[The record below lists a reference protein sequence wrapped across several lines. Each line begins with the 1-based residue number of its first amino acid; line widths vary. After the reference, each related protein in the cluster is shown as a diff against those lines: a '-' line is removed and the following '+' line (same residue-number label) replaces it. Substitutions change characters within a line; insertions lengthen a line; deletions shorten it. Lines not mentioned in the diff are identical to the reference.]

1 MLNIKNYLKISLILL
16 LFVSFL
22 SCREKKTADNASSV
36 SDEKFLIDESEK
48 KSLPVKEKAD
58 STLMSESPVNP
69 FNIDN
74 FLFRDDCL
82 YIDLRSPEAFY
93 KEGHIAGFTNIPFYG
108 YLAGFPGNK
117 NPLFEMKKSEGKYLG
132 DAGTFFENYEESAQ
146 IVSEL
151 FPKNKK
157 IIAISTAGV
166 ESCYFLNLLIQL
178 GYNGENLYNAGS
190 FTNGMGK
197 DIAYR
202 SYKEARFLVKGI
214 ELSDTKIEY
223 SFKGLDKK

>member
-1 MLNIKNYLKISLILL
+1 M
-16 LFVSFL
+16 
-22 SCREKKTADNASSV
+22 RRSSV
-36 SDEKFLIDESEK
+36 RIR
-48 KSLPVKEKAD
+48 SLA
-58 STLMSESPVNP
+58 P
-69 FNIDN
+69 FV
-74 FLFRDDCL
+74 
-82 YIDLRSPEAFY
+82 Y
-93 KEGHIAGFTNIPFYG
+93 
-108 YLAGFPGNK
+108 
-117 NPLFEMKKSEGKYLG
+117 
-132 DAGTFFENYEESAQ
+132 AGTFFENYEESAQ

-166 ESCYFLNLLIQL
+166 ESCYFLNLLLQL

-202 SYKEARFLVKGI
+202 SYKKARFLVKGI

-223 SFKGLDKK
+223 SFKGLTKK

>member
-1 MLNIKNYLKISLILL
+1 MPNEKSSDATSSL
-16 LFVSFL
+16 SA
-22 SCREKKTADNASSV
+22 SQKKTS
-36 SDEKFLIDESEK
+36 ESPYNI
-48 KSLPVKEKAD
+48 LPVKEKAD

-69 FNIDN
+69 YNIDDY
-74 FLFRDDCL
+74 LFRDDCL
-82 YIDLRSPEAFY
+82 YIDLRSPDAFY

-117 NPLFEMKKSEGKYLG
+117 ASLFEMKKTEEKYLG

-166 ESCYFLNLLIQL
+166 ESCYFLNLLLQL

-202 SYKEARFLVKGI
+202 SYKKARFLVKGI

-223 SFKGLDKK
+223 SFKGLTKK

>member
-1 MLNIKNYLKISLILL
+1 MPNEKSSDATSSISA
-16 LFVSFL
+16 SQ
-22 SCREKKTADNASSV
+22 EKTS
-36 SDEKFLIDESEK
+36 ESPYNV
-48 KSLPVKEKAD
+48 LPVKEKAD

-69 FNIDN
+69 YNIDDY
-74 FLFRDDCL
+74 LFRDDCL
-82 YIDLRSPEAFY
+82 YIDLRSPDSFY

-117 NPLFEMKKSEGKYLG
+117 ASLFEMKKSEGKYLG
-132 DAGTFFENYEESAQ
+132 DAGTFFENYEESVQ
-146 IVSEL
+146 IISEL

-166 ESCYFLNLLIQL
+166 ESCYFLNLLLQL

-202 SYKEARFLVKGI
+202 SYKKARFLVKGI

-223 SFKGLDKK
+223 SFKGLTKK